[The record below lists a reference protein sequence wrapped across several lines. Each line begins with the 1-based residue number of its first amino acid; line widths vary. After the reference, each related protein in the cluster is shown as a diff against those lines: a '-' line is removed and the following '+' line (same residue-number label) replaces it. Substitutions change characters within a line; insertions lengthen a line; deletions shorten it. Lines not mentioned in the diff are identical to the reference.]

1 MSELD
6 ACQVVPGG
14 ASDVIE
20 AAKSGNLELVKNY
33 VLADAGCVHMA
44 DDEYADS
51 LLRARAALYGTFPCV
66 YMGFFPNPLFCSNW
80 SALTF
85 SSNGGFLEI
94 TRFLVASGAN
104 LEMKDSRCIMF
115 QIAVFIMVYFLQ
127 FLLSEMI
134 ELC

>member
-51 LLRARAALYGTFPCV
+51 LLPLALPFTAPFHV
-66 YMGFFPNPLFCSNW
+66 YTWVFFP
-80 SALTF
+80 TH
-85 SSNGGFLEI
+85 
-94 TRFLVASGAN
+94 
-104 LEMKDSRCIMF
+104 
-115 QIAVFIMVYFLQ
+115 YFAA
-127 FLLSEMI
+127 I
-134 ELC
+134 GVP